1 METSLTQSIYTSD
14 EEIGVFFDVLGVRG
28 IENLKD
34 IERLSESIQDS
45 LSLVRPPFLMED
57 VTVSRFSLAR
67 TWQFSDNIFL
77 LSALP
82 EHEGRTGFNA
92 EGAVESD
99 VFQLF
104 HSVSFFFVNMLLKG
118 YLLRGG
124 IAMGNAAF
132 SSRAVLGT
140 ALNNSYAI
148 ESSGRVAGGGVG
160 VDREVVNFLSN
171 WAQSSENSKGDYL
184 ASLNKWMVTTH
195 NQPAPGDATP
205 ESNSDFTIH
214 LNYFS
219 PEVRN
224 ELTPRNVEEIIE
236 NLERQTRSSRGAT
249 KTYNKWIWTAALL
262 YFSLGPKHAHALFSK
277 FDKVD
282 LTHIENVSR
291 GINPFEF

>member
-1 METSLTQSIYTSD
+1 
-14 EEIGVFFDVLGVRG
+14 
-28 IENLKD
+28 
-34 IERLSESIQDS
+34 
-45 LSLVRPPFLMED
+45 MED
-57 VTVSRFSLAR
+57 VPVSQFSLAR

-82 EHEGRTGFNA
+82 EHEGRTGLNA
-92 EGAVESD
+92 EGAIESD

-104 HSVSFFFVNMLLKG
+104 QSVSFFFVNMLLKG

-132 SSRAVLGT
+132 STRTVLGT

-148 ESSGRVAGGGVG
+148 ESSGNVAGGGVG
-160 VDREVVNFLSN
+160 VDWKVVNFLSK
-171 WAQSSENSKGDYL
+171 WARSSEYSKSDYL

-195 NQPAPGDATP
+195 NQPAPGNATP
-205 ESNSDFTIH
+205 ESNPDFTVH

-224 ELTPRNVEEIIE
+224 ELTSREVEEIIE
-236 NLERQTRSSRGAT
+236 NLERQARSSRGDT

-262 YFSLGPKHAHALFSK
+262 YFSLEPKHAHALFSK